1 MNRKMY
7 SVAAVMM
14 GMMTAMSHA
23 GQASTS
29 AHASNIGGSRGG
41 TAGATANYN
50 GAPGGVALTRTDS
63 HSGKVNHAQG
73 LAIGLDRDGLDLS
86 FSHAIASKLG
96 PAYAGTFN
104 MSIGTNGAVSSSYG
118 GVLSSGGV
126 GRSAEASGSTRSD
139 PRTATATAAVNGSTS
154 HGGQVIART
163 NSYSRPAYGVVRAPA
178 RSVPRL
184 R

>member
-1 MNRKMY
+1 DGPGELTRDCGRKHLKRRKEAHRSQAMNRKMY

-73 LAIGLDRDGLDLS
+73 LAIG
-86 FSHAIASKLG
+86 
-96 PAYAGTFN
+96 
-104 MSIGTNGAVSSSYG
+104 
-118 GVLSSGGV
+118 
-126 GRSAEASGSTRSD
+126 
-139 PRTATATAAVNGSTS
+139 
-154 HGGQVIART
+154 
-163 NSYSRPAYGVVRAPA
+163 
-178 RSVPRL
+178 
-184 R
+184 